1 MSEINLKSEWLFLQA
16 DSSQAEARVVWLLA
30 DDEEALK
37 LVDKIDY
44 HAFTATWFFGPNE
57 ELYNYDK
64 KKLGYEHPIRF
75 VGKTLRHAGHLGASK
90 RRAAITVNTDA
101 RKYKIPIVISEQTA
115 ERALKIFHTKQPK
128 IQAVFQ
134 NTVIEIIKQTRKL
147 IAPVPYGLDVDYG
160 GTRTFFDR
168 MGEELF
174 RQALSYLPQRTV
186 TDNTKASGLRIRN
199 KIPGIK
205 IAMESHDSLLFIIQK
220 TEIMRQA
227 SIIRDEFE
235 RPISF
240 KNCSMQ
246 RRDLIIPCEIEIG
259 TNYKDLKK
267 FKDLPPTN
275 MIQQLEI
282 TKPVDVNEKFSAI
295 VLPDDTKL
303 DDIVYRSM
311 ERKFYLND
319 T

>member
-1 MSEINLKSEWLFLQA
+1 MNLKQEYLFLQA

-37 LVDKIDY
+37 LVDEIDY
-44 HAFTATWFFGPNE
+44 HAFTATWFFGLNE
-57 ELYNYDK
+57 ELHNYDK

-75 VGKTLRHAGHLGASK
+75 CGKTLRHAGHLGASK

-115 ERALKIFHTKQPK
+115 ERALRIFHTRQPK
-128 IQAVFQ
+128 IQSIFQ
-134 NTVIEIIKQTRKL
+134 NGITEIIKQTRKL
-147 IAPVPYGLDVDYG
+147 VAPVPYGLDVDYG

-174 RQALSYLPQRTV
+174 RQAFSYIPQRAV
-186 TDNTKASGLRIRN
+186 TDNTKCSGLRIRDR
-199 KIPGIK
+199 IPGIK
-205 IAMESHDSLLFIIQK
+205 IAIESHDSLLFIIPAHK
-220 TEIMRQA
+220 VIDYGA
-227 SIIRDEFE
+227 IIRDEFE

-240 KNCSMQ
+240 LNCSIK

-259 TNYKDLKK
+259 NNYKDLKK
-267 FKDLPPTN
+267 FRNLPPSN
-275 MIQQLEI
+275 I
-282 TKPVDVNEKFSAI
+282 VNELIIDKPISKEELFSAV

-303 DDIVYRSM
+303 DDIVYRGM
-311 ERKFYLND
+311 ERKFYMGD
-319 T
+319 S

>member
-1 MSEINLKSEWLFLQA
+1 MTSDYLFLQA

-37 LVDKIDY
+37 LVDQIDY
-44 HAFTATWFFGPNE
+44 HAFTATWFFGPNA
-57 ELYNYDK
+57 ELHDYDK

-101 RKYKIPIVISEQTA
+101 RKYKIPIVISESTA
-115 ERALKIFHTKQPK
+115 ERALKIFHSRQPK
-128 IQAVFQ
+128 IQGIFQ
-134 NTVIEIIKQTRKL
+134 NTVIELIKQTRKL
-147 IAPVPYGLDVDYG
+147 IAPIPFGLDVDYG

-186 TDNTKASGLRIRN
+186 TDNTKCSGLRIRDR
-199 KIPGIK
+199 IPGIK
-205 IAMESHDSLLFIIQK
+205 IAMESHDSLLFIIESK
-220 TEIMRQA
+220 NIIEYGA
-227 SIIRDEFE
+227 IIRDEFE

-240 KNCSMQ
+240 KNCSIP

-259 TNYKDLKK
+259 SNYKDLKK
-267 FKDLPPTN
+267 FKDLPPSN
-275 MIQQLEI
+275 IINEI
-282 TKPVDVNEKFSAI
+282 TIDKPISNEERFSAV

-303 DDIVYRSM
+303 DDIVYRGM
-311 ERKFYLND
+311 ERKFFMD
-319 T
+319 QT

>member
-1 MSEINLKSEWLFLQA
+1 MTNDWLFLQA

-37 LVDKIDY
+37 LVDQIDY
-44 HAFTATWFFGPNE
+44 HAFTATWFFGPNV
-57 ELYNYDK
+57 ELHDYDK

-101 RKYKIPIVISEQTA
+101 RKYKIPIVISESTA
-115 ERALKIFHTKQPK
+115 ERALKIFHSRQPK
-128 IQAVFQ
+128 IQGIFQ
-134 NTVIEIIKQTRKL
+134 NTVIELIKQTRKL

-186 TDNTKASGLRIRN
+186 TDNTKCSGLRIRDR
-199 KIPGIK
+199 IPSIK
-205 IAMESHDSLLFIIQK
+205 IAMESHDSLLFIIHKNDIIEQG
-220 TEIMRQA
+220 A
-227 SIIRDEFE
+227 IIRDEFE

-240 KNCSMQ
+240 KNCSIP

-259 TNYKDLKK
+259 SNYKDLKK
-267 FKDLPPTN
+267 FKDLPPSTIIN
-275 MIQQLEI
+275 EI
-282 TKPVDVNEKFSAI
+282 IIDKPISNEERFSAV

-303 DDIVYRSM
+303 DDVVYRGM
-311 ERKFYLND
+311 ERKFFMD
-319 T
+319 QT